1 MFPLQAIL
9 ADHWVKS
16 AVHYED
22 ALATLGA
29 SNLFERQG
37 IDILT
42 MAFDLPVLDIP
53 YMRVC
58 KVGAFVRCTVYASEA
73 AQGNHRR
80 AIDKKF

>member
-22 ALATLGA
+22 ALATSGA
-29 SNLFERQG
+29 YNLFERQS

-42 MAFDLPVLDIP
+42 MAFNLAGIARTQLKSPLP
-53 YMRVC
+53 
-58 KVGAFVRCTVYASEA
+58 
-73 AQGNHRR
+73 
-80 AIDKKF
+80 

>member
-22 ALATLGA
+22 ALATSGA

-37 IDILT
+37 IDVLT
-42 MAFDLPVLDIP
+42 VAFDFPVLDIP

-58 KVGAFVRCTVYASEA
+58 NVGTFVGCTVYASEA
-73 AQGNHRR
+73 AQGNYRR
-80 AIDKKF
+80 AIGKKF